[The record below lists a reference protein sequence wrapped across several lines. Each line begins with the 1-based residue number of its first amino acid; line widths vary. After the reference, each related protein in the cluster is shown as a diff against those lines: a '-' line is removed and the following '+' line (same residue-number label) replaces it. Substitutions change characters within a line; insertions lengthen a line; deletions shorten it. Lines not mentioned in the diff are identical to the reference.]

1 MQGVRAVFSGM
12 TSSTRPAVLGL
23 AAGLMLFQSGCY
35 LSRAAWEQAKILSGR
50 RPIADLVRDNRVPLS
65 TREKLQ
71 LVLDSRTF
79 AADALA
85 LRAGDSF
92 TAFTQLDSDT
102 LVLVVSAAHADR
114 LRQYTWW
121 FPIVGT
127 VPYKGYF
134 DFEAARDE
142 ARALADRGFDVYLRP
157 ADAYSTLG
165 WFNDPLLSTTLVRDS
180 LELAK
185 TVIHELTHNTFYAA
199 GQAEFNESFASFV
212 GSRGAAAFF
221 RAKDLTELA
230 GRVELRWEDE
240 KLLGRFWA
248 EVSARLD
255 SAFAAHPDD
264 RDARLA
270 ARDTIYTATRQDLM
284 ARIAPSLRTI
294 APAYADRVPL
304 NNAWLLAQRV
314 YGRDLDLFDQV
325 WTLEG
330 HDLRR
335 TIATVIRL
343 ANGHD
348 GPPFAA
354 LRAWVEARAG
364 QGADSHAPPATP

>member
-1 MQGVRAVFSGM
+1 M
-12 TSSTRPAVLGL
+12 L
-23 AAGLMLFQSGCY
+23 AICLLQSGCY
-35 LSRAAWEQAKILSGR
+35 LTTAALEQAKILSGR
-50 RPIADLVRDNRVPLS
+50 RPIAELVRDERVPLP

-71 LVLDSRTF
+71 LVLDSRQF

-92 TAFTQLDSDT
+92 TAFTQLERDT

-114 LRQYTWW
+114 LRAYTWW
-121 FPIVGT
+121 FPIVGR

-134 DFEAARDE
+134 DFDAARDE
-142 ARALADRGFDVYLRP
+142 ALALSDRGFDVYLRP

-165 WFNDPLLSTTLVRDS
+165 WFNDPLLSTTLARDS
-180 LELAK
+180 LELVR

-199 GQAEFNESFASFV
+199 GQAEFNESFASFI
-212 GSRGAAAFF
+212 GTRGAAAFF
-221 RAKDLTELA
+221 RANDLPELA
-230 GRVELRWEDE
+230 SRVELRWEDE

-248 EVSARLD
+248 EVSVKLD

-270 ARDTIYTATRQDLM
+270 VRDTIYAATRRDLID
-284 ARIAPSLRTI
+284 RVAPSLRTI
-294 APAYADRVPL
+294 APAYAERVPL

-325 WTLEG
+325 WALEG

-343 ANGHD
+343 GSGQD
-348 GPPFAA
+348 KPPFAA
-354 LRAWVEARAG
+354 MREWVGARALPG
-364 QGADSHAPPATP
+364 PGLQPQPVTP

>member
-1 MQGVRAVFSGM
+1 MAFC
-12 TSSTRPAVLGL
+12 LL
-23 AAGLMLFQSGCY
+23 AAGMNLSQSGCY
-35 LSRAAWEQAKILSGR
+35 LSRAAWEQARILSGR
-50 RPIADLVRDNRVPLS
+50 RPIADLIRDRTVPLP
-65 TREKLQ
+65 TRNKLQ
-71 LVLDSRTF
+71 LVLDSRGF
-79 AADALA
+79 AADALI
-85 LRAGDSF
+85 LRARDSF
-92 TAFTQLDSDT
+92 TAFTQLDRDT

-114 LRQYTWW
+114 LRAYTWW

-134 DFEAARDE
+134 DFDAARGE
-142 ARALADRGFDVYLRP
+142 ARALAERGFDVYLRP

-165 WFNDPLLSTTLVRDS
+165 WFNDPLLSTTLARDS
-180 LELAK
+180 LELVK

-221 RAKDLTELA
+221 RAKDLPELA
-230 GRVELRWEDE
+230 VRVELRWEDE
-240 KLLGRFWA
+240 KLLGRFWG

-255 SAFAAHPDD
+255 SAFAANPDD
-264 RDARLA
+264 REARLA
-270 ARDTIYTATRQDLM
+270 VKDTIYSATRQEL
-284 ARIAPSLRTI
+284 IASVAPRLRTVH
-294 APAYADRVPL
+294 PSYAERVPL

-325 WTLEG
+325 WALEG

-343 ANGHD
+343 GSD
-348 GPPFAA
+348 QGRPPFAA
-354 LRAWVEARAG
+354 MREWVTARATP
-364 QGADSHAPPATP
+364 DSALRPATP